1 MKIIKKKIL
10 TEEEK
15 HYSYPIQLEN
25 PIDKDSLENSKTTG
39 MIFFGEKEID
49 YPKLWD
55 NQKFKLPFNEFL
67 LKEYDD
73 SYFRMIGLENF
84 TYYCEGSRVEV
95 IEDELVEEDL
105 EFDKVF
111 SALNYGGYIWQHF
124 VQDALPIIIFAR
136 DFLEKNPDVTI
147 LLYEGVNKKFISDFF
162 LNKLNLKNPVY
173 YIPNYTPF
181 RYREIIGKANKLYL
195 VDCNNHMPCYWW
207 NNFFYKDINDFLL
220 KDEISTKK
228 NLIYLNR
235 NKTSTCRFFINE
247 DETVEYLKKYAED
260 NNLNFIDYIDT
271 NFSIEDTFK
280 IFKDAHAV
288 IGCHGGANYNIIF
301 CPKGTKFIEYVF
313 TDCMY
318 TLYNIASSIE
328 LDYFIVPNRGTNMT
342 EGALVN
348 INKLQRLLEI

>member
-1 MKIIKKKIL
+1 MNIIREKIL

-15 HYSYPIQLEN
+15 NYSYPIRVDNQDD
-25 PIDKDSLENSKTTG
+25 IDSLSESKTTG
-39 MIFFGEKEID
+39 MVFFGEREID
-49 YPKLWD
+49 YPKLWN

-67 LKEYDD
+67 LKEYDN

-84 TYYCEGSRVEV
+84 NYYCEGSRVEV
-95 IEDELVEEDL
+95 IESGQSKIDL
-105 EFDKVF
+105 QFDRVF

-124 VQDALPIIIFAR
+124 VQDALPIITFAR
-136 DFLEKNPDVTI
+136 EFLEQNPDVVI

-173 YIPNYTPF
+173 YVPNYTPF
-181 RYREIIGKANKLYL
+181 RYTEILARANKLYL
-195 VDCNNHMPCYWW
+195 LDCNNHMPCYWW
-207 NNFFYKDINDFLL
+207 NNFFYQEANEFILRDQKFEN
-220 KDEISTKK
+220 K

-247 DETVEYLKKYAED
+247 DETVKFLKKYADE
-260 NNLNFIDYIDT
+260 NNLNFVDYVDT
-271 NFSIEDTFK
+271 NYTIEETFD
-280 IFKDAHAV
+280 IFKNAHTV
-288 IGCHGGANYNIIF
+288 VGCHGGANYNIIF

-328 LDYFIVPNRGTNMT
+328 LDYFIVPNRGTNMS
-342 EGALVN
+342 EGALVD
-348 INKLQRLLEI
+348 INKLQRLLEK